1 MRRAQMHAER
11 TLNARDGQG
20 HAEAQTPQASTAKLA
35 TCTHASGM
43 LAQTETKH
51 TRTCTHTLAYTR
63 IYTHALERRTWDER
77 AAARSYI
84 H

>member
-1 MRRAQMHAER
+1 MHAER

-20 HAEAQTPQASTAKLA
+20 HAGAQTARASTAKLA
-35 TCTHASGM
+35 ICTRASGM

-51 TRTCTHTLAYTR
+51 TRTRTHTPAYTR

-77 AAARSYI
+77 AGARSYI